1 MSHPFRIAYTYD
13 FGTFAIMK
21 SLLESEGIY
30 VLDIA
35 IGGNLTIAGA
45 DHGYYIEVATQ
56 QKEKARRILAE
67 NEFGSQLLGN
77 DTGPAP

>member
-21 SLLESEGIY
+21 SLLESEGIN

-35 IGGNLTIAGA
+35 IGGNITIAGA
-45 DHGYYIEVATQ
+45 DHGYYIEVATA
-56 QKEKARRILAE
+56 QKPAACRILRE
-67 NEFGSQLLGN
+67 NEFGKYVLEN
-77 DTGPAP
+77 AI